1 MNLRGRVRT
10 DAEGRYCFKTVKPRA
25 YSIPADGPVG
35 RMLAAMAR
43 RPNRPAH
50 IHLIVSAAGHEPV
63 VTQLFDAADPT
74 IDCDAVFGV
83 KASLAVPFRRLDD
96 PAEAARWG
104 VASPFYVVDY
114 DFRLAPA
121 RSAAKT

>member
-1 MNLRGRVRT
+1 
-10 DAEGRYCFKTVKPRA
+10 
-25 YSIPADGPVG
+25 
-35 RMLAAMAR
+35 
-43 RPNRPAH
+43 
-50 IHLIVSAAGHEPV
+50 
-63 VTQLFDAADPT
+63 
-74 IDCDAVFGV
+74 VFGV